1 MTSSPQSPNSDSSR
15 NLLKYSGQNYQFL
28 PTYRRNRAPDHNDL
42 RDPLN
47 QGYYPVPSIWIDTSD
62 LNVYILVK
70 AEALRNGGALWV
82 LFSTAAGDLLNIQ
95 VDTNGLGINN
105 PVVPTAAGT
114 ISLTGNQVGPGVVG
128 LDVIRSNTSA
138 EHIITLEIQDSS
150 SAAVSTPALNGVS
163 HFDSAQFGVDPNG
176 FVTLAAGIPLVD
188 LHTAL
193 YIVSSAGVGS
203 GTGANYT
210 TIATAITAAVASGIN
225 STIFIMPGLTGVYT
239 ENLTLP
245 PGIDLVAFDADAL
258 TPNVTI
264 SGTITCTG
272 SGSNSI
278 SGIRLQTNSA
288 PFLTVSGS
296 AATVVNLKSCYLN
309 CLNNTGISYT
319 SSSASSLIQI
329 TDCRGNLAT
338 TGIALWNSTSAGM
351 IRADYTYMNNT
362 GKSTTISSN
371 SAGGSNLYFCDFGI
385 SVGSTGAGLIG
396 VQDSVVDLA
405 NTGTQATGLTVNGS
419 GAAFSVSSYFSSGT
433 ASAIS
438 IGSLGN
444 LILVNGAVNS
454 SNTNAITG
462 SAGGVLNIGGTIF
475 NGTSSLINAALTI
488 TGYPLSTLQGGT
500 GLTAS
505 GTVGNVL
512 TSNGTI
518 WTSTAPATSGTVTSV
533 SGTANQVSVATGTT
547 TPVISLI
554 GPYTPANYTAH
565 GVLIGEGTS
574 SIAATAVG
582 TTGQVLTG
590 VTGEDPVWAAP
601 AASGIQTITGNT
613 GGAESPS
620 AGNFN
625 FLTANTTVKFAG
637 TANTETLNFG
647 LTNLI
652 IGSSSTSINFATS
665 NVGLGEGSLNSLTSG
680 ENNVCVGFNSG
691 NATSTGINNVSIGND
706 ALLLM
711 TGSVQNV
718 AVGASALN
726 TLQVSTGSNTGI
738 GYNAL
743 GGITTGTQNTALGVN
758 AGSTYGTSES
768 SNIVIGNTG
777 TLSESNTIRIGV
789 NGSSAGQQNRAFI
802 AGITGVTVV
811 GPLVNIS
818 STGQLGA
825 LANGTTGQVLTGST
839 GASPVWAAPATSGTV
854 TSVSVVSANG
864 FAGTVATATTTPA
877 ITLSTTITGILQGNG
892 TAISAAST
900 NGSGNIVL
908 TTSPTLVTPVL
919 GVAAATSVSFPS
931 AGGTGTATSDIQSYY
946 EEGTWVPTAVGGTTA
961 GTTTYTTQVG
971 AYIRIGSCV
980 HVIGTFTYSA
990 ATGTGII
997 TLGGLPFT
1005 IKNTSN
1011 LLPTG
1016 SAVTSSSTIT
1026 WPVGTTSL
1034 AIQGLVNTTT
1044 AKFACC
1050 GTGVG
1055 DASVQMA
1062 NAGTTFNFSF
1072 FYFV

>member
-1 MTSSPQSPNSDSSR
+1 MPGFSDSLSNAQDLVFCHNADFSGATFPVMTNGLQTDGQLWIGSTALNAGGTHVNVGHIFSPNGTIDVGFSGGNITLDTLGGSASIENINVQTGTSPIVPLVGVITINGAVVAAGVNPVRTDGTGPNTLAVEVQTSQAIAAADATKIGLSNFSSAQFSVAATGFVT
-15 NLLKYSGQNYQFL
+15 LSGGTTAPVL
-28 PTYRRNRAPDHNDL
+28 GLVPDAHTGPGTTPVVPT
-42 RDPLN
+42 
-47 QGYYPVPSIWIDTSD
+47 
-62 LNVYILVK
+62 
-70 AEALRNGGALWV
+70 GGNITV
-82 LFSTAAGDLLNIQ
+82 TGSSTAAGSTPVQTNSLAANTLTVQ
-95 VDTNGLGINN
+95 VQKSQAI
-105 PVVPTAAGT
+105 VGT
-114 ISLTGNQVGPGVVG
+114 DATKVG
-128 LDVIRSNTSA
+128 LAAFSNT
-138 EHIITLEIQDSS
+138 QF
-150 SAAVSTPALNGVS
+150 AVDA
-163 HFDSAQFGVDPNG
+163 NG
-176 FVTLAAGIPLVD
+176 FVSLLG
-188 LHTAL
+188 
-193 YIVSSAGVGS
+193 GS
-203 GTGANYT
+203 GKAIE
-210 TIATAITAAVASGIN
+210 TI
-225 STIFIMPGLTGVYT
+225 
-239 ENLTLP
+239 
-245 PGIDLVAFDADAL
+245 
-258 TPNVTI
+258 
-264 SGTITCTG
+264 
-272 SGSNSI
+272 
-278 SGIRLQTNSA
+278 
-288 PFLTVSGS
+288 
-296 AATVVNLKSCYLN
+296 K
-309 CLNNTGISYT
+309 
-319 SSSASSLIQI
+319 
-329 TDCRGNLAT
+329 GN
-338 TGIALWNSTSAGM
+338 
-351 IRADYTYMNNT
+351 D
-362 GKSTTISSN
+362 
-371 SAGGSNLYFCDFGI
+371 
-385 SVGSTGAGLIG
+385 
-396 VQDSVVDLA
+396 
-405 NTGTQATGLTVNGS
+405 
-419 GAAFSVSSYFSSGT
+419 GT
-433 ASAIS
+433 AEVPDAF
-438 IGSLGN
+438 
-444 LILVNGAVNS
+444 
-454 SNTNAITG
+454 
-462 SAGGVLNIGGTIF
+462 GV
-475 NGTSSLINAALTI
+475 
-488 TGYPLSTLQGGT
+488 
-500 GLTAS
+500 
-505 GTVGNVL
+505 
-512 TSNGTI
+512 
-518 WTSTAPATSGTVTSV
+518 
-533 SGTANQVSVATGTT
+533 
-547 TPVISLI
+547 
-554 GPYTPANYTAH
+554 
-565 GVLIGEGTS
+565 
-574 SIAATAVG
+574 
-582 TTGQVLTG
+582 
-590 VTGEDPVWAAP
+590 
-601 AASGIQTITGNT
+601 
-613 GGAESPS
+613 
-620 AGNFN
+620 FN

-637 TANTETLNFG
+637 SANTETLDFG

-990 ATGTGII
+990 ATGTGVI

-1055 DASVQMA
+1055 AASVQMA